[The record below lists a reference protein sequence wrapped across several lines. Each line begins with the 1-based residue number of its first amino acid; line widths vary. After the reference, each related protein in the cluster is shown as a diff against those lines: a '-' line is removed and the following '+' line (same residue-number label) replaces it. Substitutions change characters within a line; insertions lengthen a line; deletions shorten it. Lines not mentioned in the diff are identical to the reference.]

1 MKNKY
6 LWLFIVLI
14 MMGNT
19 VSIHASN
26 AGIYLAD
33 ATAHYAHPVTGEVE
47 DPGNNAG
54 IGQSMTENVL
64 SSSALIEI
72 DTNGKIYATVRLFMT
87 DQISKVEFWTQK
99 RGASG
104 WNSVSAT
111 IMQENAGGKL
121 SNDYR
126 FAIPA
131 ENAIVRT
138 SCYVDAMGRAVVFYF
153 DFSGLKSGSS
163 DFVTS
168 IKVEETS
175 SDSTSSNNETQQSP
189 QVESETATQSVTLE
203 EAVSG
208 SQDSATLEKQDFEN
222 DSPQEQ
228 LDADDS
234 AEGVS
239 ENLSALKRIEQ
250 AQGLTTSL
258 GETAEGDA
266 IDATENAVDESEQ
279 QKTVTFASVFQI
291 VAAAILAGV
300 VTGGI
305 LIALIGT
312 GAYFILRHR

>member
-6 LWLFIVLI
+6 LWLFIALI

-26 AGIYLAD
+26 ASIYLAT

-104 WNSVSAT
+104 WNSVSAS

-126 FAIPA
+126 FAIPE

-153 DFSGLKSGSS
+153 NFSGLKSGSG

-175 SDSTSSNNETQQSP
+175 SDSTSSNNETQQSA
-189 QVESETATQSVTLE
+189 QVESGTATQSVTQE
-203 EAVSG
+203 EVSG
-208 SQDSATLEKQDFEN
+208 DEDLSALEKQDFES
-222 DSPQEQ
+222 DSSQEQ
-228 LDADDS
+228 SDTDDS
-234 AEGVS
+234 AEDLS

-258 GETAEGDA
+258 EEIAEGDVT
-266 IDATENAVDESEQ
+266 DATENAVDESEQ
-279 QKTVTFASVFQI
+279 QKTGTFASVFQI